1 MKRKALTAGV
11 ALAVLAGGAV
21 LAAPPVFAGQ
31 DHPNQAQDRQA
42 LAVSAADRSAAA
54 GLEALAKG
62 PDEVYT
68 RDQVTPYLN
77 DLYSISYQR
86 SWRGVPVVGGDAA
99 VLADGQGQVRAT
111 VAGTTAPVAVP
122 SATAKVTKAEAE
134 RTARGLQA
142 STSQAQA
149 SRLVVKVTDDK
160 PALAWE
166 QLLIGGKR
174 GGGPSH
180 LTVWVDATTGAVLDQ
195 VEDAAEGTLNSEWN
209 GQVSITTS
217 GSAGSYRLSD
227 STRPGLQCADYSGG
241 QVFTKSSDTWG
252 TGSASSKETGC
263 GDLLYAAQQEWNM
276 LKDWLGRNGHNGS
289 GRSWPGKVGLNELNA
304 YWDGSS
310 ITIGHNSGNKWIA
323 SMDVVGHEYGHGLDQ
338 NTPGGTSREA
348 GLGEGTGDIFGA
360 LTEAYANN
368 PKDRPDYT
376 VGETVNLQGRGP
388 IRNMYNPSLVN
399 NDPNCYSSSIPSTE
413 VHKAAGP
420 LNHWFYLLAEGSAP
434 GGGKPNSP
442 TCNNTAVTG
451 VGIKDAGKVFYGGML
466 LKTSGMT
473 YKKYRV
479 TTLTAAKNLD
489 PTCNLYNRTKAAWNA
504 ISLPAQSGEPT
515 SCTPRV

>member
-1 MKRKALTAGV
+1 MKRKGMTAGV
-11 ALAVLAGGAV
+11 ALAVLASGAV
-21 LAAPPVFAGQ
+21 ALTASPVFASQ
-31 DHPNQAQDRQA
+31 DQAIDHQA
-42 LAVSAADRSAAA
+42 LAVAAADRAAA
-54 GLEALAKG
+54 NGLDALVKG
-62 PDEVYT
+62 PDEVYA
-68 RDQVTPYLN
+68 RDMVTPFVN

-86 SWRGVPVVGGDAA
+86 TWRGVPVVGGDAT
-99 VLADGQGQVRAT
+99 VLADGQGTVRAT
-111 VAGTTAPVAVP
+111 VAGTRAGVAVP
-122 SATAKVTKAEAE
+122 STTAKVAKAAAE
-134 RTARGLQA
+134 RTARSRQA
-142 STSQAQA
+142 TTSQAQP

-166 QLLIGGKR
+166 QLLIGTRKD
-174 GGGPSH
+174 GGPSH

-209 GQVSITTS
+209 GQVSINTTHS
-217 GSAGSYRLSD
+217 GSTYTLAD
-227 STRPGLQCADYSGG
+227 PTRPGLQCADYSGG
-241 QVFTKSSDTWG
+241 RVFSKATDSWG

-263 GDLLYAAQQEWNM
+263 GDVMYDASQEWNM
-276 LKDWLGRNGHNGS
+276 LKDWLGRNGHTGS
-289 GRSWPGKVGLNELNA
+289 GRSWPAKVGLNELNA
-304 YWDGSS
+304 YWDGST
-310 ITIGHNSGNKWIA
+310 ITIGHNSANKWIA

-376 VGETVNLQGRGP
+376 VGETVNLQGSGP

-399 NDPNCYSSSIPSTE
+399 NDPNCYSASIPNAE

-442 TCNNTAVTG
+442 TCNSSSVTG
-451 VGIKDAGKVFYGGML
+451 VGVKDAGRVFYGAML

-479 TTLTAAKNLD
+479 ATLTAAKNLD
-489 PTCNLYNRTKAAWNA
+489 KTCNLYNRTKAAWNA
-504 ISLPAQSGEPT
+504 ISLPAQTGEPT
-515 SCTPRV
+515 TCTPQV

>member
-1 MKRKALTAGV
+1 MKRTTMTAGV
-11 ALAVLAGGAV
+11 ALAVLASGVVA
-21 LAAPPVFAGQ
+21 LTSSPVFASQGQ
-31 DHPNQAQDRQA
+31 EQAPDRQA
-42 LAVSAADRSAAA
+42 LAVSAADRAAVA
-54 GLEALAKG
+54 GLDALAKG
-62 PDEVYT
+62 PDEVYE
-68 RDQVTPYLN
+68 RGMVTPYLN
-77 DLYSISYQR
+77 DLYSVSYQR
-86 SWRGVPVVGGDAA
+86 TWRGIPVVGGDAT

-111 VAGTTAPVAVP
+111 VAGTSAKVAVP
-122 SATAKVTKAEAE
+122 STGARVSKAAAEATAKGLQGATAKVET
-134 RTARGLQA
+134 G
-142 STSQAQA
+142 
-149 SRLVVKVTDDK
+149 RLVVKVTEDK

-166 QLLIGGKR
+166 HLLIGTKKN
-174 GGGPSH
+174 GGPSH
-180 LTVWVDATTGAVLDQ
+180 LTVWVDATTGAVLDK
-195 VEDAAEGTLNSEWN
+195 VEDAADGSLNSEWN
-209 GQVSITTS
+209 GNVTINTS
-217 GSAGSYRLSD
+217 GSSGSYRMVD
-227 STRPGLQCADYSGG
+227 TTRPGLQCSDYNGG
-241 QVFTKSSDTWG
+241 VFTKSTDSWG

-276 LKDWLGRNGHNGS
+276 LKDWMGRNGHNGS
-289 GRSWPGKVGLNELNA
+289 GRSWPGKVGLNQLNA
-304 YWDGSS
+304 YWDGST
-310 ITIGHNSGNKWIA
+310 ITIGHNQGNKWIA

-368 PKDRPDYT
+368 PKDKPDYT
-376 VGETVNLQGRGP
+376 VGETVNLTGSGP
-388 IRNMYNPSLVN
+388 IRNMYNPSLVS
-399 NDPNCYSSSIPSTE
+399 NDPNCYSSSIPNTE

-442 TCNNTAVTG
+442 TCNNSTVTG
-451 VGIKDAGKVFYGGML
+451 VGIKDAGRIFYGGML

-489 PTCNLYNRTKAAWNA
+489 KTCNLYNKTKAAWNA

-515 SCTPRV
+515 SCTPA